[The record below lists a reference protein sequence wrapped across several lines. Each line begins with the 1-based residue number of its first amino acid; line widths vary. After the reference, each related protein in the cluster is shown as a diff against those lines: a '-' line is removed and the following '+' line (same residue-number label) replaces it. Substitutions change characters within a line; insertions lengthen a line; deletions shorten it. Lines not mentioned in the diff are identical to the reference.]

1 MNLLVILII
10 GGLVGWIAAQAAGR
24 NTGIIASIVIG
35 IIGSLIGSVLSVVLT
50 GSDRAYLDLSW
61 QGIIWSFIGAF
72 VLVLIVNAV
81 QGRSHSHI

>member
-1 MNLLVILII
+1 MNLLAILII
-10 GGLVGWIAAQAAGR
+10 GGLVGWIAAQAGGR
-24 NTGIIASIVIG
+24 NTGVIASIIIG
-35 IIGSLIGSVLSVVLT
+35 VVGSLIGSVLSVVLT
-50 GSDRAYLDLSW
+50 GSDRAYLDFSW